1 VWRKLIYYQK
11 FVILLR
17 KKHSYLLSQSGS
29 ADQTPVWFNM
39 PESTAI
45 EYGGGGSSSSSS
57 SSRSLFN
64 NTFGK
69 TSVQVMTGAG
79 EHHCTMMLAVTT
91 DSHKLPPFVI
101 FRSSSI
107 GSRRSGSSS
116 LFNRPFGKG
125 SVQVMTGVNKHKCT
139 MVFAV
144 TTYSH

>member
-1 VWRKLIYYQK
+1 
-11 FVILLR
+11 VILLR

-45 EYGGGGSSSSSS
+45 ECGGGSSGSS

-69 TSVQVMTGAG
+69 PSVQVMTGAD

-107 GSRRSGSSS
+107 GSRRSGSSN

-125 SVQVMTGVNKHKCT
+125 SVQVMTGADKHKCT